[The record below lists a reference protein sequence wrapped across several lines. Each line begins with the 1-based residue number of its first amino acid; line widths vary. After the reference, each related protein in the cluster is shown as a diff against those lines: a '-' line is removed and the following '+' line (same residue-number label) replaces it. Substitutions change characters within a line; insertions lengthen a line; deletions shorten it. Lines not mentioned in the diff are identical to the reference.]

1 MRPLFLIFLCSCSAF
16 YSFTQKSETFKNA
29 AVVCAHPAAALAGK
43 LVLENGGNACDA
55 AVAVHFALAV
65 VYPNAGNIG
74 GGGFFVYRDKKGN
87 TNALDFRET
96 APGKAHAQMFLDEN
110 GNVADHLSLDT
121 HLASGVPGS
130 VAGMVEIH
138 KKYGSLPFKNLLLP
152 ALFYAYKGFAV
163 TERQAAE
170 MNELA
175 EEFQIKNPNNS
186 YLRNA
191 GGWKAGDLLVQT
203 DLGKTLE
210 RIANLGAKGFY
221 DGETADLIVA
231 EMKRKNGIIDK
242 EDLLSYKPIWRST
255 ISGTYKNFKIISMP
269 PPSSGGVA
277 LLQLLKLVETFDL
290 KKSGL
295 LSTETINI
303 MCEAEKLVYADRSFH
318 LGDPDFI
325 TVPAQILISEGYLK
339 KRRTMIQ
346 AGKALPSEKIKHGN
360 IQMPESEQTTHYS
373 IVDKFGNAASV
384 TTTINDSYGSKIFV
398 TGAGF
403 LLNNEMD
410 DFSIKPGHA
419 NLFGLTGSHANAIA
433 PGKRMLSSMTPTIV
447 EKNGDL
453 FLILGSPGGS
463 TIITSVFQNILNI
476 CEHGLN
482 AVESNGTARFHHQW
496 LPDKIFIEE
505 NAFASNVQKALQKI
519 GYRIEVRKPIGRVE
533 IIQKMPDGSYLCAP
547 DGRGDDSANG
557 F

>member
-1 MRPLFLIFLCSCSAF
+1 MRFSVFIALFILCLSQAF
-16 YSFTQKSETFKNA
+16 SQKSETFKNA

-74 GGGFFVYRDKKGN
+74 GGGFFVYRDYKGN
-87 TNALDFRET
+87 TDALDFRET
-96 APGKAHAQMFLDEN
+96 APKKAHVQMFLNEKGEVMEN
-110 GNVADHLSLDT
+110 ISLDT

-130 VAGMVEIH
+130 VDGMVEIH
-138 KKYGSLPFKNLLLP
+138 KKYGTLPFQNLLLP
-152 ALFYAYKGFAV
+152 AIYYAYKGFAI
-163 TERQAAE
+163 TARQAAE
-170 MNELA
+170 LNELA
-175 EEFQIKNPNNS
+175 EELRIKNPNNA
-186 YLRNA
+186 YLRNPN
-191 GGWKAGDLLVQT
+191 GWKQGDLLVQT
-203 DLGKTLE
+203 DLGKTIE
-210 RIANLGAKGFY
+210 RIANAGAAGFY
-221 DGETADLIVA
+221 EGETATLIVA
-231 EMKRKNGIIDK
+231 EMKRTNGIIEK
-242 EDLLSYKPIWRST
+242 EDLKAYKPIWRPT
-255 ISGTYKNFKIISMP
+255 ISGSYKNYKIISMP

-277 LLQLLKLVETFDL
+277 LIQLLKIVEPFDL
-290 KKSGL
+290 KNSGL
-295 LSTETINI
+295 LSPASINI

-318 LGDPDFI
+318 LGDPGFVN
-325 TVPAQILISEGYLK
+325 VPAQILINEGYLK
-339 KRRTMIQ
+339 LRRNLIIP
-346 AGKALPSEKIKHGN
+346 GKAIPSEKIQHGN
-360 IQMPESEQTTHYS
+360 IQMPESEETTHYS
-373 IVDKFGNAASV
+373 IVDQYGNAVSV

-463 TIITSVFQNILNI
+463 TIITSVFQNIVNI
-476 CEHGLN
+476 IDHGLN
-482 AVESNGTARFHHQW
+482 AIESNQTLRFHHQW

-505 NAFASNVQKALQKI
+505 NAFAPQVQKELQKM
-519 GYRIEVRKPIGRVE
+519 GYGIEVRKPIGRVE
-533 IIQKMPDGSYLCAP
+533 IIQKMSDGSYMCAP
-547 DGRGDDSANG
+547 DGRGDDAANG